1 MPDAYLY
8 EEISETIRQ
17 DILQGKL
24 KPGDRLPSVRELA
37 AEWGCTLGTVQRAYK
52 ELAGQGLVTSR
63 AGRGTKVVE
72 QPARTEE
79 SPLRRLSLIHR
90 AEAFL
95 LEVMAGGHSPEEVE
109 QAVRLALDRWRA
121 AVQQPE
127 TPPERTLRF
136 AGSHDLAITW
146 LGANF
151 HEILPDYRMQLR
163 FNGSLGGLIALAQA
177 EADVAGSHLWDE
189 KSDSY
194 NVPFVRRLLPGK
206 RVALLTLFHRGLGLI
221 LPKGNPRAVT
231 GLKDLARP
239 GLRFVN
245 RQPGSGTRVWL
256 DVMLGNLGISPEEIE
271 GYHHEMMTHSE
282 VARAVA
288 EGQVDVGVGLE
299 ASALAYGLEFLFLKD
314 ERYDLVIPA
323 GNLEL
328 PPVKALRGWL
338 KAGDARR
345 AIAGLGGY
353 KIEEMGALRWVEG

>member
-1 MPDAYLY
+1 MPEVYLY
-8 EEISETIRQ
+8 QEISERLRQ
-17 DILQGKL
+17 DILQGKM

-37 AEWGCTLGTVQRAYK
+37 AEWGCTLGTVQRAYR
-52 ELAGQGLVTSR
+52 ELANQGLVTSR
-63 AGRGTKVVE
+63 AGQGTKVVE
-72 QPARTEE
+72 PPARNEA
-79 SPLRRLSLIHR
+79 SPIRRLSLIHR

-95 LEVMAGGHSPEEVE
+95 LEVMAGGYSPEEVE
-109 QAVRLALDRWRA
+109 QAVRLTLDRWRA
-121 AVQQPE
+121 VAQQPE

-146 LGANF
+146 LGAHF
-151 HEILPDYRMQLR
+151 HEILPDYSMQVR
-163 FNGSLGGLIALAQA
+163 FNGSLGGLIALAQGH
-177 EADVAGSHLWDE
+177 ADIAGSHLWDE

-206 RVALLTLFHRGLGLI
+206 RVALLTLFNRGLGLI

-256 DVMLGNLGISPEEIE
+256 DVMLGILGISPGKIE
-271 GYHHEMMTHSE
+271 GFQQEMMTHSE

-288 EGQVDVGVGLE
+288 EGQADVGVGLE
-299 ASALAYGLEFLFLKD
+299 ASARAYGLEFLLLKD

-323 GNLEL
+323 ENLEL

-338 KAGDARR
+338 EHGEARG

-353 KIEEMGALRWVEG
+353 KTEEMGALRWVEG